1 MSDIVFFS
9 SVFTILLLAENYLFE
24 NLSTVVFFYV
34 KVGLFWSCSSGR
46 QSRSTILRLDHLL
59 EEWIDRPKLDSR
71 SGNK

>member
-34 KVGLFWSCSSGR
+34 KVGLFWSGR